1 MAIPDDALGIAVDFD
16 GEGFRNAIRFAMEM
30 GTNPDP
36 DKAPVFIQK
45 GTGRTYW
52 KDDVELVVTPRLDRD
67 GQPLDPTIEVRRE
80 SDDQIRVDCAVEV
93 ERADA
98 EELPVGTFRLVKLV
112 VTLLDDQYELVKD
125 CRELL
130 YNGDAYLFGYEP
142 ESNGLFDVGVYT
154 MIFYAKDES

>member
-1 MAIPDDALGIAVDFD
+1 MANPEEALGIAVDFD
-16 GEGFRNAIRFAMEM
+16 GEGFRNAIRFAMQM

-36 DKAPVFIQK
+36 AKSPTFIQK

-52 KDDVELVVTPRLDRD
+52 KDDVELVSTPRLDRD
-67 GQPLDPTIEVRRE
+67 GQPLDPEIEVRKAA
-80 SDDQIRVDCAVEV
+80 DVQINVDCAIEV

-98 EELPVGTFRLVKLV
+98 EELPVGTFRPTKLV
-112 VTLLDDQYELVKD
+112 VTLLDNQYEEVKD

-130 YNGDAYLFGYEP
+130 YNGDSYMFGYEP